1 MQEEIH
7 AAHILVKSEKE
18 ADDILEKLNDGE
30 DFATLAFTYS
40 SCPSKEEGGDLGW
53 FGQGV
58 MVPEF
63 EQAAFST
70 KPGKYTKVKTEF
82 GWHIIKILETRD
94 SE

>member
-1 MQEEIH
+1 MPEEIH
-7 AAHILVKSEKE
+7 AAHILVPTEKE
-18 ADDILEKLNDGE
+18 ADSILTKLREGE
-30 DFATLAFTYS
+30 DFATLAYSYS

-63 EQAAFST
+63 EKAAFST
-70 KPGKYTKVKTEF
+70 KPGQFSKVKTEF
-82 GWHIIKILETRD
+82 GWHIIKIIETRD